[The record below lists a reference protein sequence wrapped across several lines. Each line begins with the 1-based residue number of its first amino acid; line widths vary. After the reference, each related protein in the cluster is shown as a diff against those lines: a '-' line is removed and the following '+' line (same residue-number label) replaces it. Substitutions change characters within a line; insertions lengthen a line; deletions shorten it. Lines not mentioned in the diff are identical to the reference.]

1 MKLPPLE
8 RYLHFYSEGD
18 RGNHGGMIWID
29 GSDMSH
35 KYHEPMFNGMPATR
49 YGKSHLANK
58 RASGILLHIT
68 CLPSPYG
75 VGDLGPW
82 AYRFV
87 ELLRTAK
94 QSVWQILPINPITP
108 DRGNSPYNSLSA
120 FAGNIWLIS
129 PDIMVEEGLLRKE
142 DIEPIPKFT
151 VSRVD
156 YPKVITY
163 KRKLFDKA
171 YERFKKLHLYRSE
184 YEAFCEQN
192 VWWVEDY
199 ATFVALKEYFT
210 GKSWNEWPCE
220 IRDREPTALQR
231 VRQRLRDRVEREKF
245 LQFLF
250 FRQWFA
256 LKSYCNKNEIRIFG
270 DIPIYVSYDSVDV
283 WTTPEIFKLGNDKRP
298 LYVAGVPPD
307 YFSPTGQLWGN
318 PVYRWDVL
326 KQTGYEWWI
335 RRVEHNLRLF
345 DMVRIDHFRGLVG
358 YWEVPAG
365 EKTAVRGCWVKAGA
379 DDFFATLMERFDSLP
394 IVAEDLGVI
403 TEDVRKIMER
413 FKIPGMR
420 VLLFAFG
427 DDFPHGL
434 YLPHNHIR
442 RCVVYTGTHDT
453 NTIRGWFEH
462 EATPEAKERLLRY
475 IGRRV
480 SVNEIHWELI
490 RLAMLSVAE
499 LVIIPLQ
506 DVLGLGKEARM
517 NRPATAKGNWEWRV
531 LDDQLTATEWV
542 EKLSEF
548 TETYDRA

>member
-1 MKLPPLE
+1 
-8 RYLHFYSEGD
+8 
-18 RGNHGGMIWID
+18 
-29 GSDMSH
+29 
-35 KYHEPMFNGMPATR
+35 
-49 YGKSHLANK
+49 
-58 RASGILLHIT
+58 
-68 CLPSPYG
+68 
-75 VGDLGPW
+75 
-82 AYRFV
+82 
-87 ELLRTAK
+87 
-94 QSVWQILPINPITP
+94 
-108 DRGNSPYNSLSA
+108 
-120 FAGNIWLIS
+120 
-129 PDIMVEEGLLRKE
+129 
-142 DIEPIPKFT
+142 
-151 VSRVD
+151 
-156 YPKVITY
+156 
-163 KRKLFDKA
+163 
-171 YERFKKLHLYRSE
+171 
-184 YEAFCEQN
+184 
-192 VWWVEDY
+192 
-199 ATFVALKEYFT
+199 
-210 GKSWNEWPCE
+210 
-220 IRDREPTALQR
+220 
-231 VRQRLRDRVEREKF
+231 
-245 LQFLF
+245 
-250 FRQWFA
+250 
-256 LKSYCNKNEIRIFG
+256 
-270 DIPIYVSYDSVDV
+270 
-283 WTTPEIFKLGNDKRP
+283 
-298 LYVAGVPPD
+298 
-307 YFSPTGQLWGN
+307 
-318 PVYRWDVL
+318 
-326 KQTGYEWWI
+326 
-335 RRVEHNLRLF
+335 
-345 DMVRIDHFRGLVG
+345 MVRIDHFRGLVG

-413 FKIPGMR
+413 FEIPGMR

-480 SVNEIHWELI
+480 SVDEIHWELI